1 MELYF
6 AMPVNGRGLCGMNK
20 VVAANTQAFEKMV
33 NQLLAHT
40 IQEKI
45 DDEKR
50 LEQMRQR
57 PYQQRRRLRK

>member
-1 MELYF
+1 
-6 AMPVNGRGLCGMNK
+6 MNK
-20 VVAANTQAFEKMV
+20 VDQTNVQAFERMV